1 LAAKRSELAEVKR
14 RIDGMIRAIEEGLYQ
29 PSMKARMQGRERRR
43 EALEAE
49 LATAAEPRPRLH
61 PGLAEIYR
69 HKVATLQQAREDED
83 GFEVRGSLRGL
94 VETIVLVPDDGTLAI
109 EVRGDL
115 AAILALGANDNARP
129 SGRARVAVLEIIEM
143 IAGACNH
150 RELHPLK
157 IAV

>member
-1 LAAKRSELAEVKR
+1 
-14 RIDGMIRAIEEGLYQ
+14 M
-29 PSMKARMQGRERRR
+29 
-43 EALEAE
+43 
-49 LATAAEPRPRLH
+49 
-61 PGLAEIYR
+61 
-69 HKVATLQQAREDED
+69 ATLQQAREDED